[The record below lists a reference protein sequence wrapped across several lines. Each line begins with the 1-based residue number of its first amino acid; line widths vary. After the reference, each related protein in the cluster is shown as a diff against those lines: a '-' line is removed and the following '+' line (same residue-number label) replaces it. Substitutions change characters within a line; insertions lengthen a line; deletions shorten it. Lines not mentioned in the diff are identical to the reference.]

1 MAGAVAFIRYAK
13 NVFAQVEITARVG
26 SGGRQIVKVVSVV
39 GVNCVA
45 RQAGRHVAS
54 LANSLSTRLQAKRVS
69 QPINLP
75 PHPPSHVVCVCTTC
89 HCRWPDLPL
98 RLHGEST
105 HLCRLFFFLCFFSL
119 LLLLLSPPF
128 TTITFTW
135 TCAHITHTQRS
146 TRSRAADVN
155 ELQLSLNWFVFLF
168 PFPDLHFTLAAKQ
181 TVLGVNENWHHLLIS
196 YYIYTHSFLYM
207 PNSIHLENQY

>member
-26 SGGRQIVKVVSVV
+26 NGGRRIVKVVSVVSV

-45 RQAGRHVAS
+45 RQAGRQPGGHVAS

-75 PHPPSHVVCVCTTC
+75 PPPPSHVVCVCTTC

-98 RLHGEST
+98 RLHGEHTLVSP
-105 HLCRLFFFLCFFSL
+105 L
-119 LLLLLSPPF
+119 LLFVLLLV
-128 TTITFTW
+128 
-135 TCAHITHTQRS
+135 AVVVVV
-146 TRSRAADVN
+146 AA
-155 ELQLSLNWFVFLF
+155 
-168 PFPDLHFTLAAKQ
+168 
-181 TVLGVNENWHHLLIS
+181 S
-196 YYIYTHSFLYM
+196 YNYYFHMNMWPHYAYAT
-207 PNSIHLENQY
+207 